1 MTSLVLV
8 SSTRR
13 PIHIRSVNPT
23 MVTIPQSNKHFVNG
37 LLTDQNCVNHTSLT
51 RSLDW
56 LIRSSINLKYNL
68 PGARKNTVFEYTDE
82 FAICEVPLNCAELN
96 NQQNF
101 IFISTRPVEVK
112 EVSYDHVRETFQV
125 EPRGLKHVIFEM
137 RPSGLHFL
145 FKSILYDGIRNSIT
159 GEMSPNI

>member
-1 MTSLVLV
+1 
-8 SSTRR
+8 
-13 PIHIRSVNPT
+13 
-23 MVTIPQSNKHFVNG
+23 MVCIPHTNKHFVQG
-37 LLTDQNCVNHTSLT
+37 PLTDQNCVNHTFLT

-56 LIRSSINLKYNL
+56 LIRSSIRLRDNI

-112 EVSYDHVRETFQV
+112 EVFYDHVRGIFEV

-145 FKSILYDGIRNSIT
+145 FKSILYDGIWNSIT